1 VTDSGWLGLV
11 ELLLVLGG
19 VLAFGAWELISL
31 RRDRS
36 SDKKRSAH
44 DRFADDCDHRT
55 D

>member
-1 VTDSGWLGLV
+1 MTDSGWLGLV

-31 RRDRS
+31 RRDRN
-36 SDKKRSAH
+36 SDKKRGAH
-44 DRFADDCDHRT
+44 DRSADDCDHRT

>member
-1 VTDSGWLGLV
+1 VTDSGWLGLL

-36 SDKKRSAH
+36 SDKKHGAH
-44 DRFADDCDHRT
+44 DRSADDRDHLT